1 MNTPWSLG
9 NMVGPQ
15 RPPYMSHPKVT
26 PQQRDDIRRR
36 RADGEKARDLAL
48 EYGVS
53 VGTIYAYS

>member
-1 MNTPWSLG
+1 
-9 NMVGPQ
+9 
-15 RPPYMSHPKVT
+15 MSHPKVT